1 MLSWIKWDVSYDRLT
16 KLNQNSRIKLIIKF
30 EADNIDFRIKSG
42 YCLDGLDNNFPS
54 IKCYLAEYT
63 TGSYPEKFL
72 EYLFLGEGGLK
83 RWLCMA
89 LIPTLGK

>member
-1 MLSWIKWDVSYDRLT
+1 MGVSYDRLR

-42 YCLDGLDNNFPS
+42 YGLDGFDNNFPS

-72 EYLFLGEGGLK
+72 EYLLGGGLK